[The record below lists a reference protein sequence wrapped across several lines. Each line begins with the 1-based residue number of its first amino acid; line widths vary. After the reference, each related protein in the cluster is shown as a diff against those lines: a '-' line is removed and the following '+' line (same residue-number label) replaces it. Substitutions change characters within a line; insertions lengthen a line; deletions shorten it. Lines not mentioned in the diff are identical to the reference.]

1 MDSQGRVTSHLNG
14 LFYRTIS
21 ILEEGVIPIYVFDG
35 KPPEQKS
42 EELERRKK
50 VKEEAERRLDQ
61 LKKEGTGEIKELK
74 KYSQMSIKLTNEMA
88 EESKKLLDLMGIPI
102 IQAPSEGEAEAA
114 YINSLGLSWATGSQD
129 YDSLL
134 FGATRLVRNLTI
146 TGKRKLPRKDVYVE
160 IKPELIELA
169 ELLRKL
175 GITREQLID
184 IAILIGTDYDP
195 EGIKGIGIKTA
206 YRIIKKYG
214 KIETAVEKG
223 EVSKQKITFNIEEI
237 RNLFLNPLVKRPE
250 NNLELKDCDEEGI
263 EELLVKE
270 HDFNEERVKN
280 AIERLKKAKREAKG
294 AERQKGLDQWF

>member
-42 EELERRKK
+42 EELERRRKI
-50 VKEEAERRLDQ
+50 KEEAEKKLEE
-61 LKKEGTGEIKELK
+61 LKKEGSGEVKELK
-74 KYSQMSIKLTNEMA
+74 KYSQMAIKLTNEMA
-88 EESKKLLDLMGIPI
+88 EESKKLLKLMGIPVV
-102 IQAPSEGEAEAA
+102 QAPSEGEAEAA
-114 YINSLGLSWATGSQD
+114 YLNSLGLTWATGSQD

-134 FGATRLVRNLTI
+134 FGAPRLVRNLTI
-146 TGKRKLPRKDVYVE
+146 TGKRKLPKKDVYVE
-160 IKPELIELA
+160 IKPEIIELS
-169 ELLRKL
+169 ELLKKL

-195 EGIKGIGIKTA
+195 DGVKGIGIKTA

-214 KIETAVEKG
+214 KIENAVEKG
-223 EVSKQKITFNIEEI
+223 EISKQKITFNVDEI
-237 RNLFLNPLVKRPE
+237 RNLFLNPQVQRPE
-250 NNLELKDCDEEGI
+250 GELELGDCDEKGI
-263 EELLVKE
+263 VELLVKE
-270 HDFNEERVKN
+270 HDFSEERVKN
-280 AIERLKKAKREAKG
+280 AIERLKKAKRDAKI